1 MNILLEVGIL
11 ATIVDSKNE
20 DYTLGM
26 AEEGMERNPRVWWSL
41 EPPFLYGDKTFV

>member
-1 MNILLEVGIL
+1 MSCGNLRSLLKKKCDVMNILLEVGIL

-26 AEEGMERNPRVWWSL
+26 AEKGMERNPRV
-41 EPPFLYGDKTFV
+41 